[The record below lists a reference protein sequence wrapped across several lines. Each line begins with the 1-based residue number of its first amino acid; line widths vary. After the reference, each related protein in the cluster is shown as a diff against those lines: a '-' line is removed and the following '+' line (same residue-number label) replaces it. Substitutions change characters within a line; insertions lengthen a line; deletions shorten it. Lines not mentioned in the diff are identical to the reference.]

1 MPAFTLYGSRGSTN
15 TDRVRLTLAE
25 GGFTDYELV
34 LVDLQ
39 KGEQKSQEHMKR
51 HPWGKV
57 PAVTFPSG
65 FALYESRAICKY
77 LARKYSFPLV
87 PQVGSS
93 TDDIEA
99 AALFDQAESTEL
111 LYFADPAGKI
121 AFEMFVKKKY
131 AGQAPNEA
139 VVSDALRSLEAFL
152 DVADRLLQDRDYMAG
167 NGFSLADI
175 NYIPSMQ
182 RLFVCGYGDVIR
194 SRKAVSAWWDRCV
207 TRPAIQK
214 ILAADKEAAVL
225 R

>member
-1 MPAFTLYGSRGSTN
+1 MTCCLRCEQ
-15 TDRVRLTLAE
+15 RLSNA
-25 GGFTDYELV
+25 D
-34 LVDLQ
+34 DLPERQ
-39 KGEQKSQEHMKR
+39 SQEHMKR

-93 TDDIEA
+93 TDDFEA

-152 DVADRLLQDRDYMAG
+152 DVADRLLRDRDYMAG
-167 NGFSLADI
+167 NDFSLADI
-175 NYIPSMQ
+175 NYIPLMQ

-214 ILAADKEAAVL
+214 LLAADKEAAAAAAAL